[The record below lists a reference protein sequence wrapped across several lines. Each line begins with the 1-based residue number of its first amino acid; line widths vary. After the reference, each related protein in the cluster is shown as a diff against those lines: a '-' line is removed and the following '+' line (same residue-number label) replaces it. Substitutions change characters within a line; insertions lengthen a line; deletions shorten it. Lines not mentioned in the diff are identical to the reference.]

1 MVVVVVG
8 IVVSGASVSVSVEL
22 FPASDSSEADVESSE
37 SDDVSLSVCLLRLDK
52 AASSSRELVRSPRAS
67 NRIAMTLVPANPSA
81 NRSSLP
87 EKPVLH

>member
-22 FPASDSSEADVESSE
+22 FPESAEESE

-52 AASSSRELVRSPRAS
+52 ASSRELVRSPRAS

-87 EKPVLH
+87 EKPKLH